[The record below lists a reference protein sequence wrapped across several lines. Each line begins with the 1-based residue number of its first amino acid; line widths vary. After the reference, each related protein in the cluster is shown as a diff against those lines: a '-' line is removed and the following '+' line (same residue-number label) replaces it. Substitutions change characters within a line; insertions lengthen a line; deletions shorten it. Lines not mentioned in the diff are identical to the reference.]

1 MAYTKRDII
10 NMAFG
15 EIGLAEYVFDLTPQQ
30 LESALHRLDAMMA
43 TWNGKGVRLGYPLP
57 SSQKSSDLD
66 QLTEVSDFAIEAMA
80 LNLAV
85 RIAPGYYKTVSPD
98 TKASAKN
105 AYNQIIAQSAKPI
118 EMQLDNMSIPSGAGN
133 KGYRYYGGPFL
144 RQPTDPLTAGPDSIL
159 DLES

>member
-10 NMAFG
+10 NMAFE
-15 EIGLAEYVFDLTPQQ
+15 EIGLAGYVFDLQPQQ
-30 LESALHRLDAMMA
+30 LEGALRRLDVMMA
-43 TWNGKGVRLGYPLP
+43 TWNGKGIRLGYPLP
-57 SSQKSSDLD
+57 SGIGASDLD
-66 QLTEVSDFAIEAMA
+66 QDTNVSDAALEAMA

-85 RIAPGYYKTVSPD
+85 RIAPGFGKTPSPD

-105 AYNQIIAQSAKPI
+105 AYNQIIAQSAKPV

-133 KGYRYYGGPFL
+133 KGYRYYNNPFL
-144 RQPTDPLTAGPDSIL
+144 RTPIDPLTAGPDSIL

>member
-10 NMAFG
+10 NMAFE
-15 EIGLAEYVFDLTPQQ
+15 EIGLAAYVFDLQPQQ
-30 LESALHRLDAMMA
+30 LDGALRRLDAMMA
-43 TWNGKGVRLGYPLP
+43 TWNGKGIRLGYPLP
-57 SSQKSSDLD
+57 SSPGASDLD
-66 QLTEVSDFAIEAMA
+66 QDTDVSDAALEAMA

-85 RIAPGYYKTVSPD
+85 RIAPGYGKTVSPD

-133 KGYRYYGGPFL
+133 KGWRYDNDPFL
-144 RQPTDPLTAGPDSIL
+144 RKPVDPLTAGPDSIL
-159 DLES
+159 DLE

>member
-10 NMAFG
+10 NMAFE
-15 EIGLAEYVFDLTPQQ
+15 EIGLAAYVFDLQPQQ
-30 LESALHRLDAMMA
+30 LDGALRRLDVMMA
-43 TWNGKGVRLGYPLP
+43 TWNGKGIRLGYPLP
-57 SSQKSSDLD
+57 SSPGSSDLD
-66 QLTEVSDFAIEAMA
+66 QDIEVSDAALEAMA

-85 RIAPGYYKTVSPD
+85 RIAPGYGKTVSPD

-133 KGYRYYGGPFL
+133 KGWRYDNDPFL
-144 RQPTDPLTAGPDSIL
+144 RKPVDPLTAGPDSIL
-159 DLES
+159 DLE

>member
-85 RIAPGYYKTVSPD
+85 RIAPGYGKTVSPD
-98 TKASAKN
+98 TKASAKA

>member
-10 NMAFG
+10 NMAFE
-15 EIGLAEYVFDLTPQQ
+15 EIGLASYVFDLTPQQ
-30 LESALHRLDAMMA
+30 LEGALRRLDAMMA
-43 TWNGKGVRLGYPLP
+43 TWNGKGIRLGYPLP
-57 SSQKSSDLD
+57 SSPGASDLD
-66 QLTEVSDFAIEAMA
+66 QDTDVTDEALEAMA

-85 RIAPGYYKTVSPD
+85 RIAPGYGKTVSPD

-105 AYNQIIAQSAKPI
+105 AYNQIIAQSAKPV

-133 KGYRYYGGPFL
+133 KGYRYYNDPFL
-144 RQPTDPLTAGPDSIL
+144 RHPTDPLTAGPDSIL

>member
-10 NMAFG
+10 NMAFE
-15 EIGLAEYVFDLTPQQ
+15 EIGLAGYVFDLQPQQ
-30 LESALHRLDAMMA
+30 LEGALRRLDAMMA
-43 TWNGKGVRLGYPLP
+43 TWNGKGIRLGYPLP
-57 SSQKSSDLD
+57 SSPGASDLD
-66 QLTEVSDFAIEAMA
+66 QDANVSDAALEAMA

-85 RIAPGYYKTVSPD
+85 RIAPGFGKTPSPD

-105 AYNQIIAQSAKPI
+105 AYNQIIAQSAKPV

-133 KGYRYYGGPFL
+133 KGWRYYNDPFL
-144 RQPTDPLTAGPDSIL
+144 RQPIDPLTAGPDSIL

>member
-10 NMAFG
+10 NMAFE
-15 EIGLAEYVFDLTPQQ
+15 EIGLAGYVFDLQPQQ
-30 LESALHRLDAMMA
+30 LEGALRRLDAMMA
-43 TWNGKGVRLGYPLP
+43 TWNGKGIRLGYPLP
-57 SSQKSSDLD
+57 SSPGASDLD
-66 QLTEVSDFAIEAMA
+66 QDTDVTDEAIEAMA

-85 RIAPGYYKTVSPD
+85 RIAPGFGKTVSPD

-105 AYNQIIAQSAKPI
+105 AYNQIIAQSAKPV
-118 EMQLDNMSIPSGAGN
+118 EMQLDNMAIPSGAGN
-133 KGYRYYGGPFL
+133 KGWRYYNDPFL